1 MTFSEK
7 LQFLRMHNGLS
18 QEQVAEKLNV
28 SRQAVSRWELGA
40 IPDMENV
47 IKISNYFDCSLDYLM
62 NDAVDDVNGKV
73 SSVQEYNVKKII
85 QLKPETVSLI
95 TALVAFIAVLTI
107 WIISKIAGTG
117 IYRQDLASGMWFTGF
132 GGFVDH
138 YGLKPVV
145 FLCMII
151 WELSIT
157 ARVYI
162 QLFIHRY
169 VLNTKYTVCR
179 VISWGLYLAGTV
191 IGAICICKPWK
202 FMWTSGICIAVVIYL
217 LMIATSLIAATYYG
231 RR

>member
-7 LQFLRMHNGLS
+7 LQFLRKHNGLS

-145 FLCMII
+145 FLCMI
-151 WELSIT
+151 
-157 ARVYI
+157 
-162 QLFIHRY
+162 
-169 VLNTKYTVCR
+169 
-179 VISWGLYLAGTV
+179 SWGLYLAGTV

>member
-7 LQFLRMHNGLS
+7 LQFLRKHNGLS

-73 SSVQEYNVKKII
+73 YSVQEYNVKKII

-138 YGLKPVV
+138 YGLN
-145 FLCMII
+145 L
-151 WELSIT
+151 
-157 ARVYI
+157 
-162 QLFIHRY
+162 
-169 VLNTKYTVCR
+169 
-179 VISWGLYLAGTV
+179 LYSYA
-191 IGAICICKPWK
+191 
-202 FMWTSGICIAVVIYL
+202 
-217 LMIATSLIAATYYG
+217 
-231 RR
+231 

>member
-7 LQFLRMHNGLS
+7 LQFLRKHNGLS

-202 FMWTSGICIAVVIYL
+202 FMWTSEICIAVVIYL

>member
-1 MTFSEK
+1 
-7 LQFLRMHNGLS
+7 
-18 QEQVAEKLNV
+18 
-28 SRQAVSRWELGA
+28 
-40 IPDMENV
+40 
-47 IKISNYFDCSLDYLM
+47 M

-169 VLNTKYTVCR
+169 VLNTKYTCL
-179 VISWGLYLAGTV
+179 LY
-191 IGAICICKPWK
+191 
-202 FMWTSGICIAVVIYL
+202 TSPSPRDL
-217 LMIATSLIAATYYG
+217 STSRMPSSA
-231 RR
+231 